1 MDQYDWTG
9 NKYYKYVSS
18 SVQQEMT
25 RLCFISLTKFD
36 LIQFLFYFFGTNF
49 SITSALTVADT
60 LKQNTEAPTFVSI
73 IIIRYNLRISFC
85 ANEMTLSEYVMTEDS
100 SAMRQMS
107 TRYRYS
113 GTVTVLP
120 ERTQKVSLYSVTYQ
134 R

>member
-60 LKQNTEAPTFVSI
+60 LKQNAEAPTFVSI